1 MFTLFDLLRV
11 VGILEL
17 KYRIKGNS
25 STKGIQVPSTL
36 LTEMQAAV
44 RLLDWWALVDQ

>member
-1 MFTLFDLLRV
+1 MYKDV
-11 VGILEL
+11 
-17 KYRIKGNS
+17 N
-25 STKGIQVPSTL
+25 VPSTP

>member
-25 STKGIQVPSTL
+25 STKGIQVGIQVPSTL

-44 RLLDWWALVDQ
+44 RLLH